1 MNVDK
6 MSGKKE
12 GERKRGGKRKIR
24 WRCIAL
30 PISLYKQITELA
42 HQNRV
47 ARHRVVSA
55 LLDSTST
62 STSANIT
69 QVVQMKEID
78 RKAWFIFKIANGVAD
93 FKARRELEDNST
105 KQAYEKV
112 VSSLNQVSQK
122 FKVST
127 TKVMDALEKFD
138 AEPNTDNK
146 VKLNDSVKELIVRI
160 LTRVD

>member
-47 ARHRVVSA
+47 ARHRVISA
-55 LLDSTST
+55 LLDSTS
-62 STSANIT
+62 ANIT
-69 QVVQMKEID
+69 QAVQMREID